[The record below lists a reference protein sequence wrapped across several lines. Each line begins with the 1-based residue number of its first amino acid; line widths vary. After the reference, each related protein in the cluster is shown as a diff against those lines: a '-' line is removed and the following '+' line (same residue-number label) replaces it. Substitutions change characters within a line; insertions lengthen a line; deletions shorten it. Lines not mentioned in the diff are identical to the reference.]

1 MDASKA
7 KDPHQLLDT
16 FTVQQIIFC
25 FLLKNLLK
33 ASKVDPKVFK
43 GVYGSVLLLN
53 GANFNKNSH
62 ADFISAP
69 PKRLS
74 KQFKLQGVAQLS

>member
-1 MDASKA
+1 VDASEA

-16 FTVQQIIFC
+16 FTIQQIIFC
-25 FLLKNLLK
+25 FHLKKLLK
-33 ASKVDPKVFK
+33 ASKVDPKVLK
-43 GVYGSVLLLN
+43 GVFGSLLLLN

-69 PKRLS
+69 P
-74 KQFKLQGVAQLS
+74 